1 MVDSKRQPLNLIT
14 KFTYIITTLHTN
26 THGKREIMSGTEK
39 VVCVTGASG
48 YIASWLVKLLLQRG
62 YTVKAIVHDPIQ
74 YTHSPS
80 LFLSQIWFLSVSVAS
95 NTVLACFKLWVW
107 FNFFNLT
114 HLSLDVSKCCL
125 F

>member
-1 MVDSKRQPLNLIT
+1 MLTNEIVSKIVLNCKKKT
-14 KFTYIITTLHTN
+14 
-26 THGKREIMSGTEK
+26 GKREIMNGTEN
-39 VVCVTGASG
+39 VVSVTGASG

-62 YTVKAIVHDPIQ
+62 YTVKATVHDPIQ

-125 F
+125 L

>member
-1 MVDSKRQPLNLIT
+1 MN
-14 KFTYIITTLHTN
+14 
-26 THGKREIMSGTEK
+26 GTEN
-39 VVCVTGASG
+39 VVSVTGAFG

-62 YTVKAIVHDPIQ
+62 YTVKATVRDPIQ

-80 LFLSQIWFLSVSVAS
+80 LFLSQIWFLLVSVAS